1 MPARAKIDLNE
12 LHDLLGKGKRLTWL
26 ANHFNVSVAAIH
38 QARRKLKKGVV
49 NAALVRSHQIVGKQM
64 HAIDR
69 IQRIED
75 GLDDDMERL
84 LDLFQQ
90 AVSVNEKATM
100 IKLRGDIL
108 DRHRKLL
115 LTKLEY
121 LRGMTDLQV
130 VPEFVNQLLNVIEE
144 VEHGSRQKILRRL
157 EQVIGPSITIITGPQ
172 AEVSRTFQAE
182 GEPAS
187 PGGCPAGA
195 DGGGSDD
202 DVHGDSSGC
211 DGE

>member
-1 MPARAKIDLNE
+1 MPAKAKIDLNE
-12 LHDLLGKGKRLTWL
+12 LNDLMGRGKKLTWL
-26 ANHFNVSVAAIH
+26 AQHFNVTPAAIH
-38 QARRKLKKGVV
+38 QAKQRLKSGVCR
-49 NAALVRSHQIVGKQM
+49 AALIRSHQIVGKQM

-69 IQRIED
+69 IQRIEE

-90 AVSVNEKATM
+90 AVSVNEKATV

-172 AEVSRTFQAE
+172 AEVSRPFQGE
-182 GEPAS
+182 GSGDEDS
-187 PGGCPAGA
+187 RCDDGPGS
-195 DGGGSDD
+195 GGGLEDLP
-202 DVHGDSSGC
+202 GDS
-211 DGE
+211 